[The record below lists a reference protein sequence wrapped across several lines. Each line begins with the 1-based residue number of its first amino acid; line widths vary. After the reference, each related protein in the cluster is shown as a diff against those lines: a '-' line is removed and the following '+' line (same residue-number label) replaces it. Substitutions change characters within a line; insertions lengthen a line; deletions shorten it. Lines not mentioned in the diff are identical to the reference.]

1 MVLEHRNLL
10 LRSAEPDVLA
20 RFSARLHPVEL
31 SKGVTLHNPGDTV
44 DLVYFPESALV
55 AGFSETAAGES
66 VATSL
71 IGVEGAL
78 GVFEACGSRTAHM
91 RCLVQVTGR
100 AWRMRAGAYRE
111 LYDASALLR
120 TAVHKHIEFLLAES
134 RQSVACNAIHPVEGR
149 LSRYILEGLERSR
162 ASTTLPLTQEALAH
176 ALGVQRTT
184 VAVCVSALQKQ
195 GVLRSSRGAIEVT
208 DRSGLEKVSCLCR
221 QALVDARRD
230 IYRTHSES
238 CDA

>member
-10 LRSAEPDVLA
+10 LRSVEPAVLA
-20 RFSARLHPVEL
+20 RFSTRLQPVEL
-31 SKGVTLHNPGDTV
+31 CKGVTLHNPGDTV
-44 DLVYFPESALV
+44 DWVYFPDGALI
-55 AGFSETAAGES
+55 AGFSETKAGES

-71 IGVEGAL
+71 VGLEGAL

-91 RCLVQVTGR
+91 RCLVQITGR

-111 LYDASALLR
+111 LYDTSAPLR
-120 TAVHKHIEFLLAES
+120 TAIHKHIELLLAES

-149 LSRYILEGLERSR
+149 LSRYILEGLERCK

-184 VAVCVSALQKQ
+184 VALCVSTLQKQ
-195 GVLRSSRGAIEVT
+195 GVLRSSRGSIEVT
-208 DRSGLEKVSCLCR
+208 DRSGLEQASCLCR

-230 IYRTHSES
+230 IYQARSES